1 MVHGQK
7 NKSIISKD
15 VGKKSTEA
23 GKFSRNT
30 KMTKK
35 SEIFSPTSYRFL
47 LNLSAPCFSFFPY
60 CCACFYLES
69 TFNAGKLRTT
79 VWSDSF
85 HNALVFFEALQIA
98 LKVVIWSVFFF
109 LLALDVLY
117 VSHLQLEA

>member
-1 MVHGQK
+1 MVHGQN

-35 SEIFSPTSYRFL
+35 SEIFPPTSYRFL

-60 CCACFYLES
+60 LLLCL
-69 TFNAGKLRTT
+69 
-79 VWSDSF
+79 
-85 HNALVFFEALQIA
+85 
-98 LKVVIWSVFFF
+98 F
-109 LLALDVLY
+109 LP
-117 VSHLQLEA
+117 

>member
-85 HNALVFFEALQIA
+85 HNALVFSKRFR
-98 LKVVIWSVFFF
+98 
-109 LLALDVLY
+109 
-117 VSHLQLEA
+117 